1 MRHSLPPCGVAVLLM
16 VAAACSDDNNPTQA
30 ANPPSGADAMLSTN
44 QLDAASFGRAFLG
57 GATTVFDDTEEAFEQ
72 PAPNLDAAALA
83 VHEEGN
89 EAFEEVFDEVT
100 GVGPLFHNT
109 SCEGCHIGDGR
120 GRPPN
125 PGEQIETML
134 FRVSIPGTDPFGGP
148 KPAPGFGGQLQTRG
162 ITGVL
167 AEGDVQFT
175 YTPVNGQYADG
186 TPFTLQAP
194 THTLI
199 NPYTPIPTGMLLG
212 PRIAPPVFGLGL
224 LEAVPAVLLYA
235 LSDPNDR
242 DRDGISGRVN
252 VVYDAA
258 AQRNAVGRFGLKAN
272 QPNLRQQSAGA
283 YNGDM
288 GVTTS
293 LFAAENCEGQLT
305 IPQCA
310 QHAPEVDDETLDAAA
325 FYVRTLGVPAR
336 RDLNDLQAL
345 RGELLFLSARCSS
358 CHIPIIATGTLPGV
372 PAVSNQIIRPFTDLL
387 LHDMG
392 AQLADNRPDFLAS
405 GREWR
410 TPPLWG
416 IGLVNTVNE
425 HTNFLHD
432 GRARNIEEAIL
443 WHGGEATTARESF
456 RNMSAR
462 DRAALLKFLNS
473 L

>member
-1 MRHSLPPCGVAVLLM
+1 VVLF
-16 VAAACSDDNNPTQA
+16 AASACFDDNNPTRA
-30 ANPPSGADAMLSTN
+30 ANPPSGADEVLSTH
-44 QLDAASFGRAFLG
+44 QMEAASFGKAFLG
-57 GATTVFDDTEEAFEQ
+57 GATTVFNTSNEAFEQ
-72 PAPNLDAAALA
+72 PAPNLDAAAQAL
-83 VHEEGN
+83 HDEGD
-89 EAFEEVFDEVT
+89 EAFEEAFDEVT

-109 SCEGCHIGDGR
+109 SCEGCHLGDGR
-120 GRPPN
+120 GRPPYA
-125 PGEQIETML
+125 GEQMETML
-134 FRVSIPGTDPFGGP
+134 FRLSIPGQDPFGGP

-162 ITGVL
+162 ITGVQP
-167 AEGDVQFT
+167 EGDVQFT

-186 TPFTLQAP
+186 TTFSLQAP
-194 THTLI
+194 THSLI
-199 NPYTPIPTGMLLG
+199 NPYSPIPTGLLLG

-224 LEAVPAVLLYA
+224 LEAVPAILLYA

-242 DRDGISGRVN
+242 NRDGISGRVN

-258 AQRNAVGRFGLKAN
+258 AHRNAVGRFGLKAN

-293 LFAAENCEGQLT
+293 LFPAESCEGQLN

-310 QHAPEVDDETLDAAA
+310 RHAPEVDDETLDAAA

-345 RGELLFLSARCSS
+345 RGELLFLTARCAS
-358 CHIPIIATGTLPGV
+358 CHIPILATGNLPGV

-392 AQLADNRPDFLAS
+392 AQLADNRPDFLAT

-416 IGLVNTVNE
+416 IGLVNTVNG

-443 WHGGEATTARESF
+443 WHGGEATAARESF
-456 RNMSAR
+456 RTMSAR

>member
-1 MRHSLPPCGVAVLLM
+1 MRHSLPPCGVALLF
-16 VAAACSDDNNPTQA
+16 VAAAACFDDNNPTRA
-30 ANPPSGADAMLSTN
+30 ANPPSGADEVLSTH
-44 QLDAASFGRAFLG
+44 QLEAASYGKAFLG
-57 GATTVFDDTEEAFEQ
+57 GATTVFVDSEEAFEQ
-72 PAPNLDAAALA
+72 PAANLDAAAIALHDEGDDA
-83 VHEEGN
+83 FGEE
-89 EAFEEVFDEVT
+89 FDEVT
-100 GVGPLFHNT
+100 GVGPLFHNS

-134 FRVSIPGTDPFGGP
+134 FRVSIPGTDAVGGP

-167 AEGDVQFT
+167 PEGDVQFT
-175 YTPVNGQYADG
+175 YMPVNGQYADG
-186 TPFTLQAP
+186 TPFSLRAP
-194 THTLI
+194 THTLY
-199 NPYTPIPTGMLLG
+199 NTYAPVPPGMMLG
-212 PRIAPPVFGLGL
+212 PRIAPAVFGLGL
-224 LEAVPAVLLYA
+224 LEAVPPFLLYA
-235 LSDPNDR
+235 LADPNDR
-242 DRDGISGRVN
+242 NRDGISGRVN
-252 VVYDAA
+252 IVYDAA
-258 AQRNAVGRFGLKAN
+258 ANRNAVGRFGLKAN
-272 QPNLRQQSAGA
+272 TPNLRQQTAGA

-293 LFAAENCEGQLT
+293 LFAAENCEGQLN

-310 QHAPEVDDETLDAAA
+310 RHAPEVDDETLDAAA

-336 RDLNDLQAL
+336 RDLYDGQAL
-345 RGELLFLSARCSS
+345 RGELLFFSARCSS
-358 CHIPIIATGTLPGV
+358 CHIPILATGHLPGV

-416 IGLVNTVNE
+416 IGLVNTVNG

-443 WHGGEATTARESF
+443 WHGGEALAAREAF